1 MATRL
6 KEAPFEARK
15 HWMMDAL
22 NDLVESAEI
31 YGFPRLATFM
41 RRLANG
47 EDLIQIV
54 IRGGVLMAV
63 HGLPTDLI
71 ERENGNFD
79 PEPFDLLDYDD
90 LQSFHSDDDVE
101 AIYRCA
107 GMEIPGDIHK
117 ARDGLEIAFKR
128 LEWQQ

>member
-6 KEAPFEARK
+6 KEAPFAARK
-15 HWMMDAL
+15 HWMKDATT
-22 NDLVESAEI
+22 DLVESAEI
-31 YGFPRLATFM
+31 YGFPRLAAFL

-54 IRGGVLMAV
+54 IRGGVLQAV

-71 ERENGNFD
+71 ERENGNLD
-79 PEPFDLLDYDD
+79 PEPFDILDYDD

-107 GMEIPGDIHK
+107 GMEMPDDMYE
-117 ARDGLEIAFKR
+117 ARDRLEIAFGR

>member
-6 KEAPFEARK
+6 QEAPFAARK
-15 HWMMDAL
+15 HWMMDAI

-31 YGFPRLATFM
+31 YGFPRLVAFL
-41 RRLANG
+41 RRLTND

-54 IRGGVLMAV
+54 IRGGVLIAV

-71 ERENGNFD
+71 EQDNGNFD

-90 LQSFHSDDDVE
+90 LQGFHSDDDVK

-107 GMEIPGDIHK
+107 GMEMPDDIHK
-117 ARDGLEIAFKR
+117 ARDCLEIAFKR